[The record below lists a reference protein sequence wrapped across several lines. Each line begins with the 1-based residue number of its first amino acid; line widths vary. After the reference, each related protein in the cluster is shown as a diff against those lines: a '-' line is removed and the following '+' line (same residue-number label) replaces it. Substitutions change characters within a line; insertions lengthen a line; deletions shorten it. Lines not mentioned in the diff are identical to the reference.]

1 MQNMPWT
8 KSLLDDFIAEAML
21 SDREIKLMKMRIHGD
36 SVVKQAQELYVS
48 TSTVCRMV
56 IGLRSK
62 YDELHKQMPDR
73 FPYRKPSRFEKYLKP
88 ALSNMEELNDYKYI
102 IL

>member
-8 KSLLDDFIAEAML
+8 KSLLDDFATEAML
-21 SDREIKLMKMRIHGD
+21 SDREVKLMEMRIHGD

-48 TSTVCRMV
+48 TSTVCRML
-56 IGLRSK
+56 IGIRAK

-73 FPYRKPSRFEKYLKP
+73 FPYRKPSRFEKYLEP
-88 ALSNMEELNDYKYI
+88 ARNLEELNDYKYI

>member
-36 SVVKQAQELYVS
+36 SVVKQSSGTIRQHFY
-48 TSTVCRMV
+48 C
-56 IGLRSK
+56 
-62 YDELHKQMPDR
+62 
-73 FPYRKPSRFEKYLKP
+73 
-88 ALSNMEELNDYKYI
+88 LSNGYRI
-102 IL
+102 T